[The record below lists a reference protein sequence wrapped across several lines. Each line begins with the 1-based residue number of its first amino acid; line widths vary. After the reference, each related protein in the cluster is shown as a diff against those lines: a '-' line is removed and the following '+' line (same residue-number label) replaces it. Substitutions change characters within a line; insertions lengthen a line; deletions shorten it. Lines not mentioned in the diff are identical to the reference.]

1 MKNWSKEKLAS
12 ALKKDDAFKKLLSKR
27 INKSIKQKIND
38 LNKKFNLSFDKD
50 LKDWIQIGFKVYKDG
65 KECPTFKRYSRHLKV
80 KLKVNLYS
88 NYYKDNDNHYLKSPI
103 CNNKI
108 RLQFRDFDYH
118 SGDDYSHLSSPSA
131 WIKLKLVINKDFNNE
146 FKISKDRSIVFH
158 KDIHEVWEMLFLDRR
173 TLIDEKKMEKK
184 LISELESLYKSKSE
198 KQALESKKI
207 KSKMDDF
214 NALYDSDK
222 NNKLDILEND
232 GFSALLKQNQS
243 KIIEIDKLYIQ
254 KFVKL
259 SMYLTTKSNN
269 LQKTYDLLIQ
279 SKKIR
284 DFSKLQ
290 KIFDLQYDSYSL
302 LLFRS
307 YEMVLSLIKE
317 DLITFYEIYEIF
329 DSVGIFESNWESEMK
344 NTLNEIKV
352 LNLETVK
359 SLLTISKQ
367 IQSLETSIINQLSSI
382 NQSISDVKDS
392 VDGVKLSVDN
402 MNKSLTKEL
411 KGVNN
416 KLWWNNLFQVVQ
428 IYQNR
433 RRYKLLRKIN
443 SNL

>member
-27 INKSIKQKIND
+27 INESIIQKIND
-38 LNKKFNLSFDKD
+38 VPKKFKLSFIKN
-50 LKDWIQIGFKVYKDG
+50 LNNWIKIGFKVYKDG
-65 KECPTFKRYSRHLKV
+65 KECSTFKPYSRNQSV
-80 KLKVNLYS
+80 RLKVNLYS
-88 NYYKDNDNHYLKSPI
+88 NYYEDNDNYYLTRPI
-103 CNNKI
+103 CNNEIWLHIFDPEKSLKTSWI
-108 RLQFRDFDYH
+108 RQ
-118 SGDDYSHLSSPSA
+118 
-131 WIKLKLVINKDFNNE
+131 KLVINKDFKNE
-146 FKISKDRSIVFH
+146 FKILPKDRSIVFH

-173 TLIDEKKMEKK
+173 TLFDEKKMEKK

>member
-1 MKNWSKEKLAS
+1 
-12 ALKKDDAFKKLLSKR
+12 
-27 INKSIKQKIND
+27 
-38 LNKKFNLSFDKD
+38 
-50 LKDWIQIGFKVYKDG
+50 
-65 KECPTFKRYSRHLKV
+65 
-80 KLKVNLYS
+80 
-88 NYYKDNDNHYLKSPI
+88 
-103 CNNKI
+103 
-108 RLQFRDFDYH
+108 
-118 SGDDYSHLSSPSA
+118 
-131 WIKLKLVINKDFNNE
+131 
-146 FKISKDRSIVFH
+146 
-158 KDIHEVWEMLFLDRR
+158 
-173 TLIDEKKMEKK
+173 
-184 LISELESLYKSKSE
+184 
-198 KQALESKKI
+198 
-207 KSKMDDF
+207 MDDF

-290 KIFDLQYDSYSL
+290 KIFDMQYDSYSL

-352 LNLETVK
+352 LNLESVK

>member
-1 MKNWSKEKLAS
+1 
-12 ALKKDDAFKKLLSKR
+12 
-27 INKSIKQKIND
+27 
-38 LNKKFNLSFDKD
+38 
-50 LKDWIQIGFKVYKDG
+50 
-65 KECPTFKRYSRHLKV
+65 
-80 KLKVNLYS
+80 
-88 NYYKDNDNHYLKSPI
+88 
-103 CNNKI
+103 
-108 RLQFRDFDYH
+108 
-118 SGDDYSHLSSPSA
+118 
-131 WIKLKLVINKDFNNE
+131 
-146 FKISKDRSIVFH
+146 
-158 KDIHEVWEMLFLDRR
+158 
-173 TLIDEKKMEKK
+173 
-184 LISELESLYKSKSE
+184 
-198 KQALESKKI
+198 
-207 KSKMDDF
+207 
-214 NALYDSDK
+214 
-222 NNKLDILEND
+222 
-232 GFSALLKQNQS
+232 
-243 KIIEIDKLYIQ
+243 
-254 KFVKL
+254 
-259 SMYLTTKSNN
+259 MYLTTKSNN

-290 KIFDLQYDSYSL
+290 KIFDMQYDSYSL

-352 LNLETVK
+352 LNLESVK